1 MLHTVVM
8 GAQQCFHGP
17 EAGALVLCH
26 MALFCLL
33 FFYLVFMGGEG
44 SALLLKLRDFFVL
57 LLLQMDG
64 WWV

>member
-17 EAGALVLCH
+17 EAGALVPCH

-33 FFYLVFMGGEG
+33 FFYLVLMGGKG

-57 LLLQMDG
+57 LLQMDG